1 MKSVFPQVS
10 CYSSFYLYNTLFIS
24 LVFPY
29 RIDVSA
35 ATADWVASVS
45 PHFTGTM
52 MRKTRPM
59 PRETIKK
66 FEQKMCEDSS
76 STEDDSVP
84 RVEEDQVLR
93 VVPPPPATKA
103 FLIEFKRRIE
113 AHAAEQMALDGE
125 VTCEEDVRD
134 LPSPC

>member
-1 MKSVFPQVS
+1 M
-10 CYSSFYLYNTLFIS
+10 SFLTESMSQLQQLIEWPAY
-24 LVFPY
+24 PPP
-29 RIDVSA
+29 
-35 ATADWVASVS
+35 S

-52 MRKTRPM
+52 MRKTCPLS
-59 PRETIKK
+59 RETIKK

-93 VVPPPPATKA
+93 VVPPPPPATKA

-113 AHAAEQMALDGE
+113 AHAAEQMALDAE
-125 VTCEEDVRD
+125 VTCEEDVGD
-134 LPSPC
+134 LPSTC